1 MGGFKRILG
10 IAFVFIMATIS
21 WTVLGGVTTTR
32 SGDQRHKLKGA
43 VQDLWGSAQAQV
55 APRLT
60 FEWKTTREQKRTELT
75 STGTHEIT
83 EQIEEQHTDAALLN
97 ASDIDVTLDSDLR
110 RKGLHW
116 YSLYGVKL
124 AGKYR
129 YEHTRQESG
138 VLDVSF
144 ELPHREGVYDALVFT
159 VDGRDFA
166 RALDPD
172 NNRLHAR
179 VPVAPGQTIELAIGY
194 GSRGLDEW
202 RYMPTTGVGRLENF
216 KLAMHTDFGDI
227 DYPAGTM
234 SPSSRSKRADGGWD
248 LTWSFDS
255 LVTGHGIGMITP
267 TQIQPGE
274 LATVLSFSA
283 PISLF
288 FFFLVIFVLAT
299 IRGID
304 IHPMNYF
311 LIAGAFFAFHLLFA
325 YSADHL
331 PVEAAF
337 ALCSVVSVALVVS
350 YLRLVVSAQFA
361 YREAAAAQSIYLIG
375 FSLAHFWEGFT
386 GLTVTVL
393 AILTLFLLMQL
404 TGRVRWSELLSKD
417 MPRAPLPG
425 NPVVSTP
432 SAS

>member
-21 WTVLGGVTTTR
+21 WTVLGGVTSTR
-32 SGDQRHKLKGA
+32 SGDQRDKLDST
-43 VQDLWGSAQAQV
+43 VQDLWGSPQTQM
-55 APRLT
+55 APKLS
-60 FEWKTTREQKRTELT
+60 FEWKTIREQKSKEHTPA
-75 STGTHEIT
+75 GTNEIT
-83 EQIEEQHTDAALLN
+83 ELIEEQHSEPVLLN
-97 ASDIDVTLDSDLR
+97 ASALDVQLNSDLR

-116 YSLYGVKL
+116 YSLYDVKL
-124 AGKYR
+124 AGQYR
-129 YEHTRQESG
+129 YQHTRQEAG

-159 VDGRDFA
+159 VNGQDFA

-179 VPVAPGQTIELAIGY
+179 VSIAPGQTIDVAIGY

-202 RYMPTTGVGRLENF
+202 RYLPTSGVGRLESF
-216 KLAMHTDFGDI
+216 SLDMHTDFASI
-227 DYPAGTM
+227 DYPSGTM
-234 SPSSRSKRADGGWD
+234 SPSTSKKRADGGMD
-248 LTWSFDS
+248 LSWKFDS

-267 TQIQPGE
+267 TRVQPGE

-288 FFFLVIFVLAT
+288 FFFLVIYVLAT

-325 YSADHL
+325 YSADHV

-337 ALCSVVSVALVVS
+337 TICSVVSVALVVS
-350 YLRLVVSAQFA
+350 YLRLVVSAKFA
-361 YREAAAAQSIYLIG
+361 LREAALAQIIYLVG

-393 AILTLFLLMQL
+393 AIITLFLLMQL
-404 TGRVRWSELLSKD
+404 TGRVRWSELLSGSGA
-417 MPRAPLPG
+417 PRSAATPAPLPG
-425 NPVVSTP
+425 
-432 SAS
+432 

>member
-21 WTVLGGVTTTR
+21 WTVLGGVTSTR
-32 SGDQRHKLKGA
+32 SGDQRDKLDTA
-43 VQDLWGSAQAQV
+43 VQDLWGSPQAQV
-55 APRLT
+55 APKLT
-60 FEWKTTREQKRTELT
+60 FEWKTIREQKSKEQTA
-75 STGTHEIT
+75 TGTNEIT
-83 EQIEEQHTDAALLN
+83 ELIEEQHSEPALLN
-97 ASDIDVTLDSDLR
+97 ASALDVTLDSDLR

-116 YSLYGVKL
+116 YSLYDVKL
-124 AGKYR
+124 AGQYR
-129 YEHTRQESG
+129 YQHTREEAG

-144 ELPHREGVYDALVFT
+144 ELPHRDGVYDALVFT
-159 VDGRDFA
+159 VNGQDFA

-172 NNRLHAR
+172 NNRLRAR
-179 VPVAPGQTIELAIGY
+179 VNVAPGQTIDLAIGY

-202 RYMPTTGVGRLENF
+202 RYMPTSGVGRLENF
-216 KLAMHTDFGDI
+216 SLDMHTDFAGI

-234 SPSSRSKRADGGWD
+234 SPSNRAKRADGGMD
-248 LTWSFDS
+248 LSWKFDS
-255 LVTGHGIGMITP
+255 LVTGHGIGMVMP
-267 TQIQPGE
+267 TRVQPGE

-288 FFFLVIFVLAT
+288 FFFLVIYVLAT

-337 ALCSVVSVALVVS
+337 ATCSVVSVALVVS
-350 YLRLVVSAQFA
+350 YLRLVVSASFA
-361 YREAAAAQSIYLIG
+361 LREAALAQIVYLVG

-393 AILTLFLLMQL
+393 AIVTLFLLMQL
-404 TGRVRWSELLSKD
+404 TGRVRWSELLSTSS
-417 MPRAPLPG
+417 PARPPA
-425 NPVVSTP
+425 SAP
-432 SAS
+432 SAG

>member
-21 WTVLGGVTTTR
+21 WTVLGGVTSTR
-32 SGDQRHKLKGA
+32 SGDQRDRLDGA
-43 VQDLWGSAQAQV
+43 VQDLWGSPQTQV

-60 FEWKTTREQKRTELT
+60 FEWTTTREQKKSEYTAA
-75 STGTHEIT
+75 GTKEIT
-83 EQIEEQHTDAALLN
+83 ELVEEQHSEPVLLN
-97 ASDIDVTLDSDLR
+97 ASDLDVTIASDLR

-116 YSLYGVKL
+116 YSLYDVKL
-124 AGKYR
+124 AGQYR
-129 YEHTRQESG
+129 YEHTRAENG

-144 ELPHREGVYDALVFT
+144 ELPVRDGHYDAPVFT
-159 VDGRDFA
+159 VNGQDFS
-166 RALDPD
+166 RALDSD

-179 VPVAPGQTIELAIGY
+179 INVASGQTIDVVIGY

-202 RYMPTTGVGRLENF
+202 RYAPTAGVGRLENF
-216 KLAMHTDFGDI
+216 SLDMHTDFADI
-227 DYPAGTM
+227 DYPSGTM
-234 SPSSRSKRADGGWD
+234 SPSKSSKRADGGMD
-248 LTWSFDS
+248 LSWQFDS

-267 TQIQPGE
+267 TRVQPGE

-288 FFFLVIFVLAT
+288 FFFLVIYVLAT

-331 PVEAAF
+331 PVEIAF
-337 ALCSVVSVALVVS
+337 GLCSVVSVGLVVS
-350 YLRLVVSAQFA
+350 YLRLVVSPQFA
-361 YREAAAAQSIYLIG
+361 AREAALAQLIYLVG

-393 AILTLFLLMQL
+393 AIVTLFLLMQL
-404 TGRVRWSELLSKD
+404 TGRVRWSELLSNGA
-417 MPRAPLPG
+417 PR
-425 NPVVSTP
+425 NPPPVAVP
-432 SAS
+432 AE

>member
-32 SGDQRHKLKGA
+32 SGDQRHALDSA
-43 VQDLWGSAQAQV
+43 VQDLWGSTQTQV
-55 APRLT
+55 APKLA
-60 FEWKTTREQKRTELT
+60 FEWKTVREQKRTETT
-75 STGTHEIT
+75 SMGTHEIV
-83 EQIEEQHTDAALLN
+83 EMVEEEHSDTALLN
-97 ASDIDVTLDSDLR
+97 ASDIDVTLKSDLR

-124 AGKYR
+124 AGQYR
-129 YEHTRQESG
+129 YEHTRSEAG

-144 ELPHREGVYDALVFT
+144 ELPDREGIYDALVFT
-159 VDGRDFA
+159 VNGQDFA
-166 RALDPD
+166 RALDPE
-172 NNRLHAR
+172 NNRLRAR
-179 VPVAPGQTIELAIGY
+179 VPVVPGQTINLAIGY

-202 RYMPTTGVGRLENF
+202 RYMPTNGVGRLENF
-216 KLAMHTDFGDI
+216 KLAMHTDFADI

-234 SPSSRSKRADGGWD
+234 SPSSRAKRAGGWD

-255 LVTGHGIGMITP
+255 LVTGHGIGMVTP
-267 TQIQPGE
+267 TRVQPGE

-288 FFFLVIFVLAT
+288 FFFLVIYVLAT

-331 PVEAAF
+331 PIEGAF

-350 YLRLVVSAQFA
+350 YLRLVVSSTFA
-361 YREAAAAQSIYLIG
+361 YREAALAQVVYLIG

-404 TGRVRWSELLSKD
+404 TGRVRWSELLSRD
-417 MPRAPLPG
+417 TPRSPLPG
-425 NPVVSTP
+425 TPAVSAP
-432 SAS
+432 SAT

>member
-1 MGGFKRILG
+1 MGGFKRILA
-10 IAFVFIMATIS
+10 IAAVFIMATLS

-32 SGDQRHKLKGA
+32 SGDQRHKLDAA
-43 VQDLWGSAQAQV
+43 VQDLWGSPQIQP
-55 APRLT
+55 APRLS
-60 FEWKTTREQKRTELT
+60 FEWKSVREQKRTELT
-75 STGTHEIT
+75 SAGTREIT
-83 EQIEEQHTDAALLN
+83 ELVEDHHAEPVPLD
-97 ASDIDVTLDSDLR
+97 ASDLDVTIGSDLR

-116 YSLYGVKL
+116 YSLYDVKL
-124 AGKYR
+124 AGQYR
-129 YEHTRQESG
+129 YEHARPEAG

-144 ELPHREGVYDALVFT
+144 ELPNREGVYDALVFT
-159 VDGRDFA
+159 VDGQDFA
-166 RALDPD
+166 RALDPE

-179 VPVAPGQTIELAIGY
+179 VPVAPGQTIALAIGY

-202 RYMPTTGVGRLENF
+202 RYAPTSGVGRLENF
-216 KLAMHTDFGDI
+216 TLDMHTDFAAI

-234 SPSSRSKRADGGWD
+234 SPTTRAKRADGGMD
-248 LTWSFDS
+248 LSWKFDS
-255 LVTGHGIGMITP
+255 IVTGHGIGMVTP
-267 TQIQPGE
+267 TRVQPGE

-288 FFFLVIFVLAT
+288 FFFLVLYVLAT

-331 PVEAAF
+331 PIEAAF

-350 YLRLVVSAQFA
+350 YLRLVVSPRFA
-361 YREAAAAQSIYLIG
+361 FREAALAQLVYLVG

-404 TGRVRWSELLSKD
+404 TGRVRWSELLASGA
-417 MPRAPLPG
+417 AP
-425 NPVVSTP
+425 SP
-432 SAS
+432 SR

>member
-10 IAFVFIMATIS
+10 LAFVFIMATIS
-21 WTVLGGVTTTR
+21 WTVLGGVTSTR
-32 SGDQRHKLKGA
+32 SGDQRDKLDTA
-43 VQDLWGSAQAQV
+43 VQDLWGSPQAQV
-55 APRLT
+55 APKLT
-60 FEWKTTREQKRTELT
+60 FEWKTVREQKSKEHTPA
-75 STGTHEIT
+75 GINEIT
-83 EQIEEQHTDAALLN
+83 ELIEEQHSESVLLN
-97 ASDIDVTLDSDLR
+97 ASALDVTLDSDLR

-116 YSLYGVKL
+116 YSLYDVKL
-124 AGKYR
+124 AGQYR
-129 YEHTRQESG
+129 YQHTREQAG

-144 ELPHREGVYDALVFT
+144 ELPHRDGVYDALVFT
-159 VDGRDFA
+159 VNGEDFA
-166 RALDPD
+166 RALDPE

-179 VPVAPGQTIELAIGY
+179 VNVAPGQTIDLAIGY

-202 RYMPTTGVGRLENF
+202 RYLPTAGVGRLENF
-216 KLAMHTDFGDI
+216 SLDMHTDFTSI

-234 SPSSRSKRADGGWD
+234 SPSKSSKRADGGMD
-248 LTWSFDS
+248 LSWKFDS

-267 TQIQPGE
+267 TRVQPGE

-288 FFFLVIFVLAT
+288 FFFLVIYVLAT

-337 ALCSVVSVALVVS
+337 AMCSVVSVALVVS
-350 YLRLVVSAQFA
+350 YLRLVVSAKFA
-361 YREAAAAQSIYLIG
+361 LREAALAQIIYLVG

-393 AILTLFLLMQL
+393 AIVTLFLLMQL
-404 TGRVRWSELLSKD
+404 TGRVRWSELLSTTTTR
-417 MPRAPLPG
+417 PAAPAPQAG
-425 NPVVSTP
+425 
-432 SAS
+432 

>member
-21 WTVLGGVTTTR
+21 WTVLGGVTSTR
-32 SGDQRHKLKGA
+32 SGDQRDKLDTA
-43 VQDLWGSAQAQV
+43 VQDLWGSPQAQV
-55 APRLT
+55 APKLS
-60 FEWKTTREQKRTELT
+60 FEWKTVREQKTKEQT
-75 STGTHEIT
+75 SQGISEIT
-83 EQIEEQHTDAALLN
+83 ELIEEQHSEPVLLN
-97 ASDIDVTLDSDLR
+97 TSTLDVTLDSDLR

-116 YSLYGVKL
+116 YSLYDVKL
-124 AGKYR
+124 AGQYR
-129 YEHTRQESG
+129 YQHTREQAG

-144 ELPHREGVYDALVFT
+144 ELPHRDGVYDALVFT
-159 VDGRDFA
+159 VNGQDFA
-166 RALDPD
+166 RALDPE
-172 NNRLHAR
+172 NNRLRAR
-179 VPVAPGQTIELAIGY
+179 INVAPGQAIDIAIGY

-202 RYMPTTGVGRLENF
+202 RYLPTSGVGRLENF
-216 KLAMHTDFGDI
+216 SLDMHTDFASI

-234 SPSSRSKRADGGWD
+234 SPSKRAERADGGMD
-248 LTWSFDS
+248 LSWKFDS
-255 LVTGHGIGMITP
+255 LVTGHGIGMVMP
-267 TQIQPGE
+267 TRVQPGE

-288 FFFLVIFVLAT
+288 FFFVVIYVLAT

-350 YLRLVVSAQFA
+350 YLRLVVSASFA
-361 YREAAAAQSIYLIG
+361 LREAALAQIIYLVG

-393 AILTLFLLMQL
+393 AIVTLFLLMQL
-404 TGRVRWSELLSKD
+404 TGRVRWSELLSTSSSTRT
-417 MPRAPLPG
+417 PAPQAG
-425 NPVVSTP
+425 
-432 SAS
+432 A

>member
-21 WTVLGGVTTTR
+21 WTVLGGVTSTR
-32 SGDQRHKLKGA
+32 SGDQRDKLDTA
-43 VQDLWGSAQAQV
+43 VQDLWGTPQTQV

-60 FEWKTTREQKRTELT
+60 FEWKTIREQKSTQQTSMGTSELTEL
-75 STGTHEIT
+75 
-83 EQIEEQHTDAALLN
+83 IEEQHTEPVLLN
-97 ASDIDVTLDSDLR
+97 ASKLDVTIDSDLR

-116 YSLYGVKL
+116 YSLYDVKL
-124 AGKYR
+124 AGNYR
-129 YEHTRQESG
+129 YEHTREQDG

-144 ELPHREGVYDALVFT
+144 ELPHREGIYDALVFT
-159 VDGRDFA
+159 VNGEDFA

-172 NNRLHAR
+172 NNRLRAR
-179 VPVAPGQTIELAIGY
+179 INVAAGQTIDVAIGY

-202 RYMPTTGVGRLENF
+202 RYQPTAGVGRLESF
-216 KLAMHTDFGDI
+216 SLDMHTDFADI
-227 DYPAGTM
+227 DYPSGTM
-234 SPSSRSKRADGGWD
+234 SPSSRVKRADGGMD
-248 LTWSFDS
+248 LSWKFDS

-267 TQIQPGE
+267 TRLQPGE

-288 FFFLVIFVLAT
+288 FFFLVIYVLAT

-337 ALCSVVSVALVVS
+337 VLCSVVSVALVVS
-350 YLRLVVSAQFA
+350 YLRLVVSAKFA
-361 YREAAAAQSIYLIG
+361 LREAALAQVVYLVG

-393 AILTLFLLMQL
+393 AIVTLFLLMQL
-404 TGRVRWSELLSKD
+404 TGRVRWSELLSTGAQ
-417 MPRAPLPG
+417 RSAPG
-425 NPVVSTP
+425 PVHP
-432 SAS
+432 APQPAE